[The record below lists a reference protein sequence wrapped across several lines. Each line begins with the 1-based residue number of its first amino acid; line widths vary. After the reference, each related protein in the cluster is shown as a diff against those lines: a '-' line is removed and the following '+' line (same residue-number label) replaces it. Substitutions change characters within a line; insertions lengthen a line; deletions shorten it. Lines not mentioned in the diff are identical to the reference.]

1 MLTNSAGFLYSA
13 MLRVR
18 CLFSLGAVAALFLP
32 SCITVGPDY
41 EDPNLLVAD
50 EWDSLGGSSAVP
62 DYWTERLSADQSAK
76 RTGAELWWRQFNDS
90 SLNHLITHARTS
102 HPTAAAADA
111 RIREARAQ
119 RNVLAAAWSPW
130 IGTRGEVQMGENNP
144 STFGGTTGSSFSTN
158 FISAV
163 EAGWE
168 VDLFG
173 GTRRGVEAA
182 TAEWQ
187 AAVEWQRDALVVLS
201 AEVALQ
207 YIATRT
213 LEERLARA
221 TEAVADFRK
230 LHDVLSQRQDEGLT
244 PEADV
249 VESKAQLLTREA
261 RLPKLEQ
268 EMKVAR
274 IRLANSSGL
283 YPNALAGLL
292 EKNTGIPVPPRKILV
307 AMPADALRNR
317 PDVRREERKLAAQ
330 TARIGLA
337 ESELYPKLSISGALS
352 WESTSASDLFSQANR
367 AFGFGP
373 KLKWRIFEGCK
384 IKNRIAEEEAR
395 TDIRLA
401 AYQQQ
406 VLDAVAEIEIALT
419 RLDTEQRYAAAQT
432 AAANEHL
439 KSTKLTRESYLAG
452 LVDIRRL
459 LNSLMDYH
467 DARDE
472 EAAALGRRAGF
483 AAALFK
489 SIGGGQI
496 PDA

>member
-1 MLTNSAGFLYSA
+1 
-13 MLRVR
+13 MLRAR
-18 CLFSLGAVAALFLP
+18 CAATCGFVATLFLH

-41 EDPNLLVAD
+41 KDPNLPVAD
-50 EWDSLGGSSAVP
+50 EWNSNGGSTAVP
-62 DYWTERLSADQSAK
+62 DYWTERLSADQSAR

-90 SLNHLITHARTS
+90 SLNKLITHARTS
-102 HPTAAAADA
+102 HPTAGAADA

-119 RNVLAAAWSPW
+119 RNVLASAWAPW
-130 IGTRGEVQMGENNP
+130 FGTRGEVQMGENNP

-158 FISAV
+158 FISAL

-168 VDLFG
+168 IDLFG

-182 TAEWQ
+182 EAEWQ
-187 AAVEWQRDALVVLS
+187 SAVEWQRDALVVLS
-201 AEVALQ
+201 ADVALN
-207 YIATRT
+207 YIAART
-213 LEERLARA
+213 LEERLDRA
-221 TEAVADFRK
+221 TNAVADFQK
-230 LHDVLSQRQDEGLT
+230 LHDVLVQREVEGLT
-244 PEADV
+244 PMADV
-249 VESKAQLLTREA
+249 AESNAQLLSRQA
-261 RLPKLEQ
+261 RLPKIEQ

-274 IRLANSSGL
+274 IRLANSSGI
-283 YPNALAGLL
+283 YPNALEPVLK
-292 EKNTGIPVPPRKILV
+292 KNRGIPVPPKKILV

-352 WESTSASDLFSQANR
+352 WESTSATDLFTQANR

-384 IKNRIAEEEAR
+384 IQNRIAEEEAR

-419 RLDTEQRYAAAQT
+419 RLDTEQRYAAAQSKT
-432 AAANEHL
+432 AEAHL
-439 KSTKLTRESYLAG
+439 ASTKLTRESYLAG

>member
-1 MLTNSAGFLYSA
+1 MLHARHLVSCGTVVAL
-13 MLRVR
+13 
-18 CLFSLGAVAALFLP
+18 SLN

-41 EDPNLLVAD
+41 KDPNLPVAD
-50 EWDSLGGSSAVP
+50 EWNSLGGKTAAP
-62 DYWTERLSADQSAK
+62 DYWTERLSADQSAR
-76 RTGAELWWRQFNDS
+76 RTGAELWWQQFNDS
-90 SLNHLITHARTS
+90 SLNKLITHARSS

-130 IGTRGEVQMGENNP
+130 IGTRDEIQMGENTPN
-144 STFGGTTGSSFSTN
+144 TFGNNTGTSFSTN
-158 FISAV
+158 FISAL

-207 YIATRT
+207 YVAART
-213 LEERLARA
+213 LEERLDRA
-221 TEAVADFRK
+221 TRAVSDFK
-230 LHDVLSQRQDEGLT
+230 ELHDILAQRQVEGLT

-249 VESKAQLLTREA
+249 AESKAQLLTREA

-274 IRLANSSGL
+274 IRLANSSGM
-283 YPNALAGLL
+283 YPNALEPILK
-292 EKNTGIPVPPRKILV
+292 KNRGIPVPPKKILV

-330 TARIGLA
+330 TARVGLA
-337 ESELYPKLSISGALS
+337 ESELYPKLSISGAIS
-352 WESTSASDLFSQANR
+352 WESTSISNLYDQTNR

-419 RLDTEQRYAAAQT
+419 RLDTEQRYAGKQSEAAD
-432 AAANEHL
+432 AHL
-439 KSTKLTRESYLAG
+439 ASTKLTRESYLAG

-472 EAAALGRRAGF
+472 EAAALGRSAGF

>member
-1 MLTNSAGFLYSA
+1 MLATSRIA
-13 MLRVR
+13 
-18 CLFSLGAVAALFLP
+18 LP
-32 SCITVGPDY
+32 SAVLTLILPCCTVGPDY
-41 EDPNLLVAD
+41 EDPNLVVEG
-50 EWDSLGGSSAVP
+50 EWHSSGGDSVVQ
-62 DYWTERLSADQSAK
+62 DYWTERLDADQSAK
-76 RTGAELWWRQFNDS
+76 RTGAELWWRKFNDS
-90 SLNHLITHARTS
+90 SLNKLITHARRN

-119 RNVLAAAWSPW
+119 RNVLASAWSPW
-130 IGTRGEVQMGENNP
+130 IGTRGEIQGGENNP

-158 FISAV
+158 YIAGL

-173 GTRRGVEAA
+173 GIRRGVEAA
-182 TAEWQ
+182 DAEWE
-187 AAVEWQRDALVVLS
+187 AAIEWQRDALVVLS
-201 AEVALQ
+201 AEVALH
-207 YIATRT
+207 YVAART

-221 TEAVADFRK
+221 TEAVDDFRE
-230 LHDVLSQRQDEGLT
+230 LHRVLVDRQAEGLS

-249 VESKAQLLTREA
+249 AESKAQLLTREA

-274 IRLANSSGL
+274 IRLANSSGI
-283 YPNALAGLL
+283 YPNDLDPIM
-292 EKNTGIPVPPRKILV
+292 KRNRGIPVPPSKILV
-307 AMPADALRNR
+307 ATPIDALRNR

-337 ESELYPKLSISGALS
+337 ESELYPILSISGGIN
-352 WESTSASDLFSQANR
+352 WESTSASDLFTQANR

-384 IKNRIAEEEAR
+384 IKNRIAEEEAQ

-401 AYQQQ
+401 AYRQQ
-406 VLDAVAEIEIALT
+406 VMDAVTEIEIAMT
-419 RLDTEQRYAAAQT
+419 RLDTEGRYASKQAE
-432 AAANEHL
+432 AANAHL
-439 KSTKLTRESYLAG
+439 KSTELTRKSYLAG

-459 LNSLMDYH
+459 LNALIDYH

-472 EAAALGRRAGF
+472 GAAALGRRAGF

-496 PDA
+496 PDG